1 MRKYIVSLV
10 LMVMIAVMAV
20 IALNRQW
27 FNDWWKGMHYQPEGE
42 MGRIMEDLELTSR
55 GEFLFRASLPQ
66 LSSRNEFNLKCR
78 SVMDEEIAVLG
89 CYTND
94 TIYIYNIESKE
105 LDGIRELTTAH
116 ELLHAV
122 WARMSENEKRELEV
136 VLTQVYDKNQTVL
149 EKELATYDASLRQ
162 EELFVRAG
170 TEIANL
176 PTELEKVYG
185 EIFQDQD
192 TVVKFYDKYIGVF
205 REMEAEM
212 EELSLQMET
221 LQNEIDDLT
230 VEYEQRLRQLATE
243 VDDFNNCANTMGCF
257 SLENDFYARR
267 AVLVG
272 EQGEL
277 EAMYNQING
286 LVEQY
291 NGLVEQYNADVT
303 QTQQLNQMMNSA
315 SRPEKL

>member
-42 MGRIMEDLELTSR
+42 MGRIMDDLNLTDR
-55 GEFLFRASLPQ
+55 GEFLFRASQPQ
-66 LSSRNEFNLKCR
+66 LSSRNEFNLRCR
-78 SVMDEEIAVLG
+78 MVMDEEIAVLG

-94 TIYIYNIESKE
+94 SIYIYNIESKE
-105 LDGIRELTTAH
+105 LDGIRELTMAH

-122 WARMSENEKRELEV
+122 WARMSENEKRELDTA
-136 VLTQVYDKNQTVL
+136 LTQTYDQNRAVL
-149 EKELATYDASLRQ
+149 EKELVTYDASLRQ

-170 TEIANL
+170 TEVASL

-185 EIFQDQD
+185 EIFRDQD
-192 TVVKFYDKYIGVF
+192 AVVKFYDKYIGVF

-212 EELSLQMET
+212 EALSQQMEV
-221 LQNEIDDLT
+221 LQTEIDGLT
-230 VEYEQRLRQLATE
+230 AEYEQRLDQLEIE
-243 VDDFNNCANTMGCF
+243 VKDFNNCASTMGCF
-257 SLENDFYARR
+257 SSESDFYARR

-291 NGLVEQYNADVT
+291 NELVGKYNADVT